1 MQAASNQ
8 SDMSDGP
15 EPVSVSGAAGAT
27 GVLEVNKG
35 RSLSGGKPGEGGRPR
50 SPGICMDWG
59 FHEVKG
65 FTGE

>member
-1 MQAASNQ
+1 
-8 SDMSDGP
+8 MSEGP

-59 FHEVKG
+59 FHEV
-65 FTGE
+65 